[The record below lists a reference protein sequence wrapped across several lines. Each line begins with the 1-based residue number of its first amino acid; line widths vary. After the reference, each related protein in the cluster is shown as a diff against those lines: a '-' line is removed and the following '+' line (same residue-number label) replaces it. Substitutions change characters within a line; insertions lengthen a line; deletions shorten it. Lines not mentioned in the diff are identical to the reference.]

1 MGGLLSLL
9 TAALAALMAWQLG
22 RQWSARRRANLLSWA
37 FALLLFAIGAAAQAL
52 TQLLGPSEPVYRAWY
67 LSGAL
72 LAAAFMGHGSVLLVA
87 GTRVRRILTTLL
99 LAGTLVASAMVA
111 AAPVQLA
118 LAVTG
123 GGSMSGAGFPPD
135 VRLLTP
141 FFNVYGTLALVG
153 IAGLSLLRWGWN
165 GGSGRRAAGTGL
177 IGGGA
182 LVIAAGGTLT
192 RFGAPELLYVSELAG
207 LACIYAGFRLAS
219 SPSPA
224 ARPLTRRE
232 IARRRLRLAGIGIGA
247 GVSTV
252 TLAIVSLPIL
262 PWTMGIVG
270 DVQHV
275 YTAELPAEN
284 RGAYLLTDDGVM
296 QLYTWYVQPEEMP
309 DDAPTLEAGRVHGI
323 GVVQKAFSA
332 PDDYQLYELD
342 TGQRVPLGRA
352 AEDGLQ
358 MRIDLGRTLAA
369 GSYMLRVP
377 LDSMF
382 GGSSWHYFRIE

>member
-9 TAALAALMAWQLG
+9 AATLASVMAWQLA
-22 RQWSARRRANLLSWA
+22 RQWWWRRRPNLLSWA
-37 FALLLFAIGAAAQAL
+37 VALLLFAVGAAAQAL
-52 TQLLGPSEPVYRAWY
+52 TQLVGPSDPVYRTWY
-67 LSGAL
+67 LSGAV

-87 GTRVRRILTTLL
+87 GTVVRRVLTTLL
-99 LAGTLVASAMVA
+99 VAGVLLASVMVA
-111 AAPVQLA
+111 TAPIQLSV
-118 LAVTG
+118 AVAG
-123 GGSMSGAGFPPD
+123 SGSMSGVGFPAD

-141 FFNVYGTLALVG
+141 FFYVYGTLALVG
-153 IAGLSLLRWGWN
+153 IAALSVVRWGWN

-177 IGGGA
+177 IGAGA

-192 RFGAPELLYVSELAG
+192 RFGISELLYLSELVG

-219 SPSPA
+219 SPTA
-224 ARPLTRRE
+224 AAAPLQRRE
-232 IARRRLRLAGIGIGA
+232 IARRRMRVAGIGIGA

-275 YTAELPAEN
+275 YTATLPAEN

-296 QLYTWYVQPEEMP
+296 QLYTWYVQPEGLPE
-309 DDAPTLEAGRVHGI
+309 DAPALDGDRVHGI

-332 PDDYQLYELD
+332 LDEYQLYDLD
-342 TGQRVPLGRA
+342 SGKRVPLGRA
-352 AEDGLQ
+352 TEDGMQ
-358 MRIDLGRTLAA
+358 MRIELARTLAP

>member
-1 MGGLLSLL
+1 MLSLL
-9 TAALAALMAWQLG
+9 TTVLAALMAWQLG
-22 RQWSARRRANLLSWA
+22 RQWWLRRRPNLLSWA
-37 FALLLFAIGAAAQAL
+37 FALLLFAVGAAAQAL
-52 TQLLGPSEPVYRAWY
+52 TELVGPSEPIYRAWY
-67 LSGAL
+67 LSGAV

-87 GTRVRRILTTLL
+87 GAAVRRVLTTLL
-99 LAGTLVASAMVA
+99 VAGALLASVMVA
-111 AAPVQLA
+111 TAPVQLS
-118 LAVTG
+118 LAVASNG
-123 GGSMSGAGFPPD
+123 AMSGAGFPGG

-153 IAGLSLLRWGWN
+153 IAALSVVRWGWN
-165 GGSGRRAAGTGL
+165 GGNGLRAAGTGL

-192 RFGAPELLYVSELAG
+192 RFGILELLYLSELAG

-219 SPSPA
+219 SASPA
-224 ARPLTRRE
+224 AAPLPRRE
-232 IARRRLRLAGIGIGA
+232 MARRRLRFAGIGIGA
-247 GVSTV
+247 GISTV

-309 DDAPTLEAGRVHGI
+309 ADAPTLDASRVHGI
-323 GVVQKAFSA
+323 AVVQKAFSA
-332 PDDYQLYELD
+332 PDEYQLYDL
-342 TGQRVPLGRA
+342 GSGARVPLGRA
-352 AEDGLQ
+352 TEDGLQ
-358 MRIDLGRTLAA
+358 MRIELGTQLAP

-382 GGSSWHYFRIE
+382 GGSSWHYFSIE